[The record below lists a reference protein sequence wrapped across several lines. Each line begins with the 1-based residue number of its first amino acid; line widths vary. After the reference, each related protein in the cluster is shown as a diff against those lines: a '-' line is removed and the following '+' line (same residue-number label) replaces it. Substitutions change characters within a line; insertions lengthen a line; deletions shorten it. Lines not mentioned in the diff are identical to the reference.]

1 MFLISNRDALR
12 QSEEERLSVNI
23 ICITDFITV
32 RELWQKNKNKKNKRQ
47 VHITKQTQIMA
58 SHFAGFAAFV
68 CIFLSH
74 LFFIVKVQVVGN

>member
-47 VHITKQTQIMA
+47 VHITKQTQIMEV
-58 SHFAGFAAFV
+58 FAGFAAFV
-68 CIFLSH
+68 CIFLTH